1 MAGIP
6 RISAKSVDIEDDNVW
21 KSIQENTDLLFQ
33 ISGQFGSRTISK
45 IFSEDSMSRIK
56 NTIQNFSRMDLFAF
70 TNALLRPC
78 GKSVY
83 EDATNGIAR
92 VTGIKEVDELLGSE
106 LGYPLFQET
115 QMEFVM
121 SFCGYTFLESDFLRK
136 TIGKKLGTREL
147 LPIIRDRFYEN
158 GAKNLNLSSKQSENI
173 IEPFLQCILDAT
185 RYSFCRIHAYS
196 YSYIGY
202 MCAYLRYY
210 YPIEYLTACLNV
222 WKDKEDKTNE
232 SVEYAR
238 KIGVKILEPKFRYG
252 RSEYS
257 FDKENNCIY
266 KGMKSVKYLNE
277 DCSNYLYSLK
287 DNDYDNFSALLYNI
301 YESKSVNARQLN
313 VLIKLGFF
321 DEFGN
326 SKELLRITNMFDFFK
341 EGKAKTLNKSKV
353 SKDSVVYSIIQR
365 NSKESEKTFTKLNTP
380 KILTECEELIRGWRI
395 PDFSIKEK
403 ALTQKEYLGYIN
415 IETDKKEDRPKI
427 LVIEKRTMCKR
438 GATSPWGVVIEGQ
451 SLGSGKKTRYTI
463 FYKTYTKE
471 PFDELDLIYIDE
483 WKKEGE
489 YFYIKKYHKI
499 Y

>member
-1 MAGIP
+1 MPIKC
-6 RISAKSVDIEDDNVW
+6 RDEIFNWCKKQNISVRQFYQSCNLPEIKFSNKYNLTADQAKIMIQNCYAPYTYKVLNGDFVCVPVKSIEDDGYKEVYD
-21 KSIQENTDLLFQ
+21 IEVENTHNFVVNN
-33 ISGQFGSRTISK
+33 IVAHNCVAKK
-45 IFSEDSMSRIK
+45 I
-56 NTIQNFSRMDLFAF
+56 
-70 TNALLRPC
+70 
-78 GKSVY
+78 
-83 EDATNGIAR
+83 
-92 VTGIKEVDELLGSE
+92 
-106 LGYPLFQET
+106 
-115 QMEFVM
+115 
-121 SFCGYTFLESDFLRK
+121 
-136 TIGKKLGTREL
+136 GTRDQ